1 MMDCSAYKELS
12 GLRPEDLSDREREGL
27 REHGERCE
35 SCLREQG
42 DDEELLAVVDRWP
55 SLESNI
61 TAADI
66 WRQDGLEPAVTGA
79 AAGPAVQATTRSRF
93 PVVLAV
99 AAAAALAVVLGPRLV
114 QQPAEPEI
122 ESGVRLKAL
131 TPPSQPASLDLQ
143 FSLETRGLG
152 SGAVIAASDGALVAA
167 DERLLFGV
175 RAEGNGDVSLIERG
189 PDGAL
194 QVVVSGGDVGWR
206 VDAAGLA
213 ILVDET
219 GRPLGYRPD
228 GDGGEY
234 NYVGLLTAPAGRAL
248 TSSEAEALLEGTAVP
263 GISLLARDDF
273 AIEWRQDDALD
284 STH

>member
-12 GLRPEDLSDREREGL
+12 GLRPEDLSERERAGL

-42 DDEELLAVVDRWP
+42 DDLELLGLVDRWP
-55 SLESNI
+55 TLESTI
-61 TAADI
+61 TAADV
-66 WRQDGLEPAVTGA
+66 WQMDGLEPSVASGKIEPA
-79 AAGPAVQATTRSRF
+79 ASATRPWF
-93 PVVLAV
+93 PLVLAV
-99 AAAAALAVVLGPRLV
+99 AAAAVLAVVLGPLLV
-114 QQPAEPEI
+114 GQPAAPADEPG
-122 ESGVRLKAL
+122 SRYKAVDPITL
-131 TPPSQPASLDLQ
+131 PASLELQ

-175 RAEGNGDVSLIERG
+175 RTEGDGGVSLIERD
-189 PDGAL
+189 PDGVL

-206 VDAAGLA
+206 VDDAGLA

-234 NYVGLLTAPAGRAL
+234 NYVGLLTAPVGRAL
-248 TSSEAEALLEGTAVP
+248 TSSEAEALLHGAAVP

>member
-12 GLRPEDLSDREREGL
+12 GLRPEDLTDHEREGL

-35 SCLREQG
+35 SCLREQQ

-55 SLESNI
+55 TLESDI
-61 TAADI
+61 TAADV
-66 WRQDGLEPAVTGA
+66 WRMDGQDPNQEA
-79 AAGPAVQATTRSRF
+79 AAPETPAKKSARSRV

-99 AAAAALAVVLGPRLV
+99 AAVAALAVVLGPRLAR
-114 QQPAEPEI
+114 QPAAPEVEP
-122 ESGVRLKAL
+122 GVRLKAIS
-131 TPPSQPASLDLQ
+131 PPSVPASLDLQ

-175 RAEGNGDVSLIERG
+175 RAEGDGGVSLIERA

-206 VDAAGLA
+206 VDDAGVALLIDAAG
-213 ILVDET
+213 
-219 GRPLGYRPD
+219 RPQGYRPD

-234 NYVGLLTAPAGRAL
+234 TYVGLLTAPADRAL
-248 TSSEAEALLEGTAVP
+248 TPSEAEALLQGDAVP
-263 GISLLARDDF
+263 GITLLARDDF

-284 STH
+284 APR

>member
-12 GLRPEDLSDREREGL
+12 GLRPEDLSDHEREGL

-42 DDEELLAVVDRWP
+42 DDEELLAAVDRLP
-55 SLESNI
+55 SLESDI

-66 WRQDGLEPAVTGA
+66 WRLDGLEPAVTGA
-79 AAGPAVQATTRSRF
+79 AAEPAVQATRSHF

-114 QQPAEPEI
+114 QKPAEPEV
-122 ESGVRLKAL
+122 ESGVRLKAV
-131 TPPSQPASLDLQ
+131 TPPFQPASLELQ

-194 QVVVSGGDVGWR
+194 QVVDRGGDVGWR
-206 VDAAGLA
+206 VDDAGLA

-248 TSSEAEALLEGTAVP
+248 TPSEAEALLEGTAVP

-284 STH
+284 STR